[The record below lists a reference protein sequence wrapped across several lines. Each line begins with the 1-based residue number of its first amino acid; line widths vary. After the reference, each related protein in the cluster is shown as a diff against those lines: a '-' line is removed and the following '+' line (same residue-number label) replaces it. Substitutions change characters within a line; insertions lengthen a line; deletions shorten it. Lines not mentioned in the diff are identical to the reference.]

1 MNIFGINTERMQK
14 KNINIFNRKENIN
27 PNYLLNDSNNYLINK
42 KSNYKNKY
50 PYNKVIK
57 NEMFSTSNYSL
68 NNSSRRNKNS
78 FTVKDMKKI
87 SKDSILNIYSNN
99 SNSRTQNQNLNQS
112 STNYTSGPFNKENQK
127 INKDQKK
134 ENSKKKN
141 LQNESGFKGEYYK
154 DSSDKKS
161 IDSNRISLQTISD
174 SKILKLTGY
183 YEYEDSSCEN
193 YQMNN
198 ILYNKKKHSKKQL
211 K

>member
-1 MNIFGINTERMQK
+1 
-14 KNINIFNRKENIN
+14 
-27 PNYLLNDSNNYLINK
+27 
-42 KSNYKNKY
+42 
-50 PYNKVIK
+50 
-57 NEMFSTSNYSL
+57 MFSTSNYSL

-99 SNSRTQNQNLNQS
+99 NSNSRTQNQNLNQS
-112 STNYTSGPFNKENQK
+112 STNYTSIPFNKEYQK
-127 INKDQKK
+127 ITKGKKK

-161 IDSNRISLQTISD
+161 MDSNRISLQTISD
-174 SKILKLTGY
+174 SKMFELAGY
-183 YEYEDSSCEN
+183 YEHEDSSCEN

-198 ILYNKKKHSKKQL
+198 VLYNKKKFSKK
-211 K
+211 

>member
-1 MNIFGINTERMQK
+1 
-14 KNINIFNRKENIN
+14 
-27 PNYLLNDSNNYLINK
+27 
-42 KSNYKNKY
+42 
-50 PYNKVIK
+50 
-57 NEMFSTSNYSL
+57 MFSTSNYSL

-141 LQNESGFKGEYYK
+141 LQNE
-154 DSSDKKS
+154 
-161 IDSNRISLQTISD
+161 
-174 SKILKLTGY
+174 
-183 YEYEDSSCEN
+183 
-193 YQMNN
+193 
-198 ILYNKKKHSKKQL
+198 
-211 K
+211 